1 MIKKIGVDI
10 EEIKRFENKSQ
21 GFLDRVFTKEEQAY
35 CLSKA
40 IPASHFAVRFCA
52 KEAVVKALNS
62 MGLMHPRL
70 NEIEVYHDENQCPKI
85 RFLGRFPEGFSG
97 KLPQINEYDN
107 LEVEVSLSHDRT
119 KAIAFVV
126 ISL

>member
-1 MIKKIGVDI
+1 MMQKIGVDI

-70 NEIEVYHDENQCPKI
+70 SEIEVYHDKNQCPKI
-85 RFLGRFPEGFSG
+85 RFLVE
-97 KLPQINEYDN
+97 LPQIKDYDN
-107 LEVEVSLSHDRT
+107 LKVEVSLSHDRT
-119 KAIAFVV
+119 KAIAFV
-126 ISL
+126 IINK

>member
-1 MIKKIGVDI
+1 M
-10 EEIKRFENKSQ
+10 
-21 GFLDRVFTKEEQAY
+21 DRVYTKSEQKY

-52 KEAVVKALNS
+52 KEAVTKALNS
-62 MGLMHPRL
+62 MNIRQPQL
-70 NEIEVYHDENQCPKI
+70 NQIEVYHDENSCPKI
-85 RFLGRFPEGFSG
+85 
-97 KLPQINEYDN
+97 KLPKGQEYDN

-126 ISL
+126 IEAKTQRRIEAERS